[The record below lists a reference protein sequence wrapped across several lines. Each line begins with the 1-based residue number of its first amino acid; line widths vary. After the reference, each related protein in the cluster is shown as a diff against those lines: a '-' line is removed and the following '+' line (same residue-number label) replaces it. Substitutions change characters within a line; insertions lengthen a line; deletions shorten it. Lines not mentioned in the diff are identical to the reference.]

1 MNASEDTPSQLTRDA
16 IKTMCEVPE
25 AKDKPFVVQI
35 IQVKHFDKD
44 EGKKNI
50 RMRYFCFSRTFFTP
64 LVAGSSSRTECP
76 SCSA

>member
-50 RMRYFCFSRTFFTP
+50 RMRCHFFSRTFSTLF
-64 LVAGSSSRTECP
+64 VEGFSYQTECP
-76 SCSA
+76 SC

>member
-50 RMRYFCFSRTFFTP
+50 RMRYHFFSRTFSHS
-64 LVAGSSSRTECP
+64 VR
-76 SCSA
+76 